1 LAPLSALRVT
11 TLSFARNRKAQGSST
26 TPGAA
31 DKSYRALREIH
42 GSFPNRKQL
51 QGVFWTLADQGA
63 ISLGTFLLNLQLA
76 RQLDVSEYGTF
87 ALLLGGYFLVQHF
100 NTSLIH
106 YPLILRLT
114 GKEERTSDLIL
125 ISVALTAA
133 SSFAFSAIMVACL
146 SAFGRPDIAAAA
158 ALYLL
163 LWQLQDLLRRTLLAE
178 FRHRAAIIGD
188 GITYVGA
195 AFAIAVLASYHSLS
209 LATALFAMAGA
220 CALAIAV
227 QVIQRLPIF
236 LSIKEPQELLRT
248 FWLHGIWM
256 YGKWAFVN
264 GLIGNATSQ
273 MFPWALAMLG
283 GPSAAAG
290 FQAVLNIAN
299 IANPINF
306 GLVNI
311 ISPAVV
317 QTYEEGSIRDAWRA
331 AKTYI
336 VIGAALL
343 SLCVVPVMFMPR
355 TTLFLLYGAD
365 SAYAN
370 LHQAVS
376 IMVLA
381 VAIGSVA
388 DWISTFLNCVK
399 AAKLAVWMNG
409 ISLGVAAL
417 LLPFVASHGVA
428 GSALALAA
436 AKTVRLMAAWR
447 LVTHMLSSGV

>member
-178 FRHRAAIIGD
+178 FRHRAAIICYCRSRQLSQPQPGD
-188 GITYVGA
+188 G
-195 AFAIAVLASYHSLS
+195 AFRHGWRVRTSDRGSSYSTPSNLPKHQR
-209 LATALFAMAGA
+209 TA
-220 CALAIAV
+220 
-227 QVIQRLPIF
+227 
-236 LSIKEPQELLRT
+236 
-248 FWLHGIWM
+248 
-256 YGKWAFVN
+256 
-264 GLIGNATSQ
+264 
-273 MFPWALAMLG
+273 
-283 GPSAAAG
+283 
-290 FQAVLNIAN
+290 
-299 IANPINF
+299 
-306 GLVNI
+306 
-311 ISPAVV
+311 
-317 QTYEEGSIRDAWRA
+317 
-331 AKTYI
+331 
-336 VIGAALL
+336 
-343 SLCVVPVMFMPR
+343 
-355 TTLFLLYGAD
+355 
-365 SAYAN
+365 
-370 LHQAVS
+370 
-376 IMVLA
+376 
-381 VAIGSVA
+381 
-388 DWISTFLNCVK
+388 
-399 AAKLAVWMNG
+399 
-409 ISLGVAAL
+409 GVAAD
-417 LLPFVASHGVA
+417 F
-428 GSALALAA
+428 LATWYLD
-436 AKTVRLMAAWR
+436 VW
-447 LVTHMLSSGV
+447 